1 MQFNFETVKEDVR
14 KIGVA
19 LVVGALLAGL
29 LKDSGFFDVMYPFLG
44 GVILIFAGSAVG
56 SDEDE

>member
-1 MQFNFETVKEDVR
+1 MQFDFELIKEDVR

-29 LKDSGFFDVMYPFLG
+29 LKDSSFFDVAYAFSG
-44 GVILIFAGSAVG
+44 GVILIFLGSIIR

>member
-19 LVVGALLAGL
+19 LVIGALLSGL
-29 LKDSGFFDVMYPFLG
+29 LKESGFFDILYPFFG
-44 GVILIFAGSAVG
+44 GIILIFAGSTIG
-56 SDEDE
+56 SNEDE